1 MASPLVMPER
11 KNGEAPLSNGGGAD
25 YDLIIVGG
33 GLAGSSL
40 AIALAGCG
48 ARILI
53 VEQQDEFRD
62 RIRGEV
68 LMPWGSL
75 EAQRLGIYGL
85 LLESCAMEAA
95 YYSRFRTGSP
105 PVVRDL
111 LATTPARTCCMTFPH
126 PQMQAVL
133 LKHAELLGTEV
144 RRRNVSAVTCGEVPR
159 VHVGSDA
166 EGFSGRLVV
175 LADGRD
181 SRLRSLVGF
190 EVRHDPEELI
200 TAGMILEGDADCSEF
215 LAGGARPPASTINL
229 FYDPAGGRMVIA
241 MRIAPGR
248 NRIYLVYHKDVLPRR
263 LSGRHSVDEMV
274 RQLQSAGAPAHWFDR
289 ARQAGPFASFDGSH
303 RWVERPYRDGVVLL
317 GDAAAATDPA
327 WGRGLSRTLR
337 DVRLLRDRLLETS
350 DWRSAAQAYAGDHDD
365 FYSRMRRL
373 EAMETA
379 LLFERG
385 EAADRRREHA
395 FALFAH
401 DPTRVPDVTGLGP
414 EAPSDDRARARYFGD
429 I

>member
-1 MASPLVMPER
+1 V
-11 KNGEAPLSNGGGAD
+11 D

-40 AIALAGCG
+40 AIALAPLG

-53 VEQQDEFRD
+53 IEHQDSFRD

-75 EAQRLGIYGL
+75 EAKRLGVYDL
-85 LLESCAMEAA
+85 LLESCAIEIPF
-95 YYSRFRTGSP
+95 YTRFRADGAIA
-105 PVVRDL
+105 VRDL
-111 LATTPARTCCMTFPH
+111 AATTPGKTRCMTFPH
-126 PQMQAVL
+126 PAMQEVL
-133 LKHAELLGTEV
+133 LAQAASLGAEV
-144 RRRNVSAVTCGEVPR
+144 RRGEAVASITSGEPAK

-166 EGFSGRLVV
+166 HGLSARLVI

-181 SRLRSLVGF
+181 SRLRAPIGF
-190 EVRHDPEELI
+190 EVKRDPEELI
-200 TAGMILEGDADCSEF
+200 IAGMILEGDADCSEF
-215 LAGGARPPASTINL
+215 LTKGAPPDMSTMNL
-229 FYDPAGGRMVIA
+229 FYDPMGGRMVIA

-248 NRIYLVYHKDVLPRR
+248 NRIYLIHHKDVLPKR

-274 RQLQSAGAPAHWFDR
+274 RQLRATGAPAHWFER
-289 ARQAGPFASFDGSH
+289 GRQAGPFASFDGSH
-303 RWVERPYRDGVVLL
+303 RWVDRPYREGVALI

-337 DVRLLRDRLLETS
+337 DVRLLCDRLLAEP
-350 DWRSAAQAYAGDHDD
+350 DWRSAAEAYARDHDD
-365 FYSRMRRL
+365 FYGRMRRL
-373 EAMETA
+373 ESMETT

-385 EAADRRREHA
+385 EDADRRRAKA
-395 FALFAH
+395 FALFAQ
-401 DPTRVPDVTGLGP
+401 DPTRAPDAVGLGP
-414 EAPSDDRARARYFGD
+414 EAPCDEVARARYFGE

>member
-1 MASPLVMPER
+1 MDRP
-11 KNGEAPLSNGGGAD
+11 D
-25 YDLIIVGG
+25 YDLVIVGG

-40 AIALAGCG
+40 AIALANGG

-53 VEQQDEFRD
+53 VEQQNQFRD

-75 EAQRLGIYGL
+75 EAKRLGIYDL
-85 LLESCAMEAA
+85 LLESCAIQVA
-95 YYSRFRTGSP
+95 YYSRFRSGAP

-111 LATTPARTCCMTFPH
+111 LATTPAATCCMTFSH
-126 PQMQAVL
+126 PAMQEVL
-133 LKHAELLGTEV
+133 LSHAEALGTEV
-144 RRRNVSAVTCGEVPR
+144 RRGEAVASIVHGEVPR
-159 VHVGSDA
+159 VHIGSDTKGLSA
-166 EGFSGRLVV
+166 RLVV

-181 SRLRSLVGF
+181 SRLRSFLGF
-190 EVRHDPEELI
+190 EVQHDPEQLV
-200 TAGMILEGDADCSEF
+200 TAGMILEGDVNCSEL
-215 LAGGARPPASTINL
+215 LAGNAPSLASTINL
-229 FYDPAGGRMVIA
+229 FFDPRGGRMVIA

-248 NRIYLVYHKDVLPRR
+248 NRIYLIYHKDVLPKR

-274 RQLQSAGAPAHWFDR
+274 RQLQAAGAPAHWFER

-303 RWVERPYRDGVVLL
+303 RWVDKPHRVGVVLI

-337 DVRLLRDRLLETS
+337 DVRLLRDRLLQNS
-350 DWRSAAQAYAGDHDD
+350 DWHSGASAYARDHDD
-365 FYSRMRRL
+365 FYSRMRQL

-385 EAADRRREHA
+385 DAADRRREHA
-395 FALFAH
+395 FALFAQ
-401 DPTRVPDVTGLGP
+401 DPTRVPDVIGLGP
-414 EAPSDDRARARYFGD
+414 EAPSDDQARARYFGEA
-429 I
+429 

>member
-1 MASPLVMPER
+1 MDRSE
-11 KNGEAPLSNGGGAD
+11 

-40 AIALAGCG
+40 AIALASRG

-53 VEQQDEFRD
+53 VEQQDPFRD

-75 EAQRLGIYGL
+75 EAKRLGIYDL
-85 LLESCAMEAA
+85 LLEGCAIEAA
-95 YYSRFRTGSP
+95 YYSRFRSGAS

-111 LATTPARTCCMTFPH
+111 LATTPAATCCMTFPH
-126 PQMQAVL
+126 PAMQEVL
-133 LKHAELLGTEV
+133 RAHAKALGARV
-144 RRRNVSAVTCGEVPR
+144 RRGEAAATVTFGVVPR
-159 VHVGSDA
+159 VHIGSDTKGLSA
-166 EGFSGRLVV
+166 RLVV

-181 SRLRSLVGF
+181 SRLRSFLGFDVQYDQEQLV
-190 EVRHDPEELI
+190 
-200 TAGMILEGDADCSEF
+200 TAGMILEGDVNCSEF
-215 LAGGARPPASTINL
+215 LAGSAPSSASTINL
-229 FYDPAGGRMVIA
+229 FYDPLGGRMVIA
-241 MRIAPGR
+241 MRVAPGR
-248 NRIYLVYHKDVLPRR
+248 NRIYLIYHKDVLPKR

-274 RQLQSAGAPAHWFDR
+274 RQLRAVGAPGHWFDR
-289 ARQAGPFASFDGSH
+289 SRQAGPFASFDGSH
-303 RWVERPYRDGVVLL
+303 RWVDKPCRNGVVLI

-337 DVRLLRDRLLETS
+337 DVRLLRDRLLQSS
-350 DWRSAAQAYAGDHDD
+350 DWQSGADAYAGDHDD
-365 FYSRMRRL
+365 FYGRMRRL

-395 FALFAH
+395 FALFGQ
-401 DPTRVPDVTGLGP
+401 DPTRIPDVIGLGP
-414 EAPSDDRARARYFGD
+414 EAPSDDRARARYFGED
-429 I
+429 

>member
-1 MASPLVMPER
+1 V
-11 KNGEAPLSNGGGAD
+11 D

-40 AIALAGCG
+40 AIALAPTG

-53 VEQQDEFRD
+53 VEHQDQFRD

-75 EAQRLGIYGL
+75 EAKRLGIYDL
-85 LLESCAMEAA
+85 LLESCAIEIPF
-95 YYSRFRTGSP
+95 YTRFRTDGSTA
-105 PVVRDL
+105 VRDL
-111 LATTPARTCCMTFPH
+111 AATTPGKTRCMTFPH
-126 PQMQAVL
+126 PMMQEVL
-133 LKHAELLGTEV
+133 LAQAASLGAEV
-144 RRRNVSAVTCGEVPR
+144 RRGEAVASVSPGEPAK

-166 EGFSGRLVV
+166 EGLSARLVV

-181 SRLRSLVGF
+181 SRLRAPLGF
-190 EVRHDPEELI
+190 EVKRDPEQLI
-200 TAGMILEGDADCSEF
+200 IAGMILEGDTDCSEF
-215 LAGGARPPASTINL
+215 LTNGMPPDMSTMNL

-248 NRIYLVYHKDVLPRR
+248 NRIYLIHHKDILPKR
-263 LSGRHSVDEMV
+263 LSGRHSVDEMI
-274 RQLQSAGAPAHWFDR
+274 RQLRGAGAPAHWFER
-289 ARQAGPFASFDGSH
+289 ARQDGPFASFDGSH
-303 RWVERPYRDGVVLL
+303 RWVEHPYRDGVVLI

-337 DVRLLRDRLLETS
+337 DVRLLRDRLQAEP
-350 DWRSAAQAYAGDHDD
+350 DWRSAARAYADDHDD
-365 FYSRMRRL
+365 FYGRMRRL
-373 EAMETA
+373 EAMETT

-385 EAADRRREHA
+385 EQADRRRGHA
-395 FALFAH
+395 FALFAQ
-401 DPTRVPDVTGLGP
+401 DPSRVPDALGLGP
-414 EAPSDDRARARYFGD
+414 EAPSDDLARARYFGE